1 MKVNFNGTIYEPK
14 KLKAGTIH
22 LSNGSILSNENIP
35 VLRFNNTNV
44 FVNTYELK
52 ITLDSGVKS
61 IVIKRIAS
69 PYANAVIGQI
79 AKVTTSSSIKSINL
93 FHGDTIEATANAKD
107 GYIFT
112 EPPSEPPYGTQYS
125 KELTITSNS
134 VFSPHATSKYLD
146 PIVTVSQPSGASF
159 LKIVVSNN
167 SGYYVDLELSGVSIH
182 NESDIGRLA
191 PYEAKTFTTINFSPY
206 AAFDVQ
212 VTATFNYIGVAKRS
226 TTVTYYYEG
235 PLYGSEETT
244 TTT

>member
-1 MKVNFNGTIYEPK
+1 MKVNFNGTIYEPE

-52 ITLDSGVKS
+52 FTLDLGVKN
-61 IVIKRIAS
+61 IVVKRIAS
-69 PYANAVIGQI
+69 PYANAVTGQI
-79 AKVTTSSSIKSINL
+79 ATVTTSSSIVL
-93 FHGDTIEATANAKD
+93 FHGDTIEVTANANN
-107 GYIFT
+107 GYIFM
-112 EPPSEPPYGTQYS
+112 EPPHGTQYS
-125 KELTITSNS
+125 KELTITSDS
-134 VFSPHATSKYLD
+134 VFSPHTTTRYPD

-167 SGYYVDLELSGVSIH
+167 SGYYVDLELSGVSIN
-182 NESDIGRLA
+182 NESDIGKLA
-191 PYEAKTFTTINFSPY
+191 PYEAKEFSTITFSPY

-212 VTATFNYIGVAKRS
+212 VTATFTYSGLNVKRS

>member
-44 FVNTYELK
+44 FVNTYELNF
-52 ITLDSGVKS
+52 TLDSGVKN

-79 AKVTTSSSIKSINL
+79 ATVTTSSSITL
-93 FHGDTIEATANAKD
+93 FHGDTIEVTANAND

-112 EPPSEPPYGTQYS
+112 DTEPPYGTQYS
-125 KELTITSNS
+125 KELTITSDS
-134 VFSPHATSKYLD
+134 VFSPHTTTRYPD

-159 LKIVVSNN
+159 LKIIVSNN
-167 SGYYVDLELSGVSIH
+167 SAYYVDLELSGVSIH

-191 PYEAKTFTTINFSPY
+191 PYQAKTFSTIGFSPY

-212 VTATFNYIGVAKRS
+212 VTATFNYIGVIGVVAKRS

>member
-52 ITLDSGVKS
+52 FTLDLGVEN
-61 IVIKRIAS
+61 IVVKRIAS
-69 PYANAVIGQI
+69 PYANAVTGQI
-79 AKVTTSSSIKSINL
+79 ATVTTSSSLAL
-93 FHGDTIEATANAKD
+93 FHGDTIEVTANSND

-112 EPPSEPPYGTQYS
+112 EPPYGTQYS
-125 KELTITSNS
+125 KELTITSDS
-134 VFSPHATSKYLD
+134 VFSPHTTTRYPD

-159 LKIVVSNN
+159 LKIIVSNN
-167 SGYYVDLELSGVSIH
+167 SSYTVDLEISGVSIE
-182 NESDIGRLA
+182 NESDIGKLA
-191 PYEAKTFTTINFSPY
+191 PWEAKTFSTIIFSPY
-206 AAFDVQ
+206 TAFDVQ
-212 VTATFNYIGVAKRS
+212 VTATFTYIGNTKRS

-244 TTT
+244 TTTTT

>member
-1 MKVNFNGTIYEPK
+1 MKVNFNGTIYEPQ

-44 FVNTYELK
+44 FVNTYELNF
-52 ITLDSGVKS
+52 TLDLGVEN
-61 IVIKRIAS
+61 IVVKRIAS
-69 PYANAVIGQI
+69 PYANAVTGQI
-79 AKVTTSSSIKSINL
+79 ATVTTSSSIVL
-93 FHGDTIEATANAKD
+93 FHGDTIEVTANANN
-107 GYIFT
+107 GYIFM
-112 EPPSEPPYGTQYS
+112 ESSSTQYS
-125 KELTITSNS
+125 KELTITSDS
-134 VFSPHATSKYLD
+134 VFSPHTTTRYPD
-146 PIVTVSQPSGASF
+146 PIVTVSQPSGAPF
-159 LKIVVSNN
+159 LKIIVSNN
-167 SGYYVDLELSGVSIH
+167 SSYYVDLEISGVSIH

-191 PYEAKTFTTINFSPY
+191 PWKAKTFSTINFSPY

-212 VTATFNYIGVAKRS
+212 VTATFTYIGGNVKRS

>member
-44 FVNTYELK
+44 FVNTYKLK
-52 ITLDSGVKS
+52 ITLDLGVEN
-61 IVIKRIAS
+61 IVVKRIAS
-69 PYANAVIGQI
+69 PYANAVTGQI
-79 AKVTTSSSIKSINL
+79 ATVTTSSSIVL
-93 FHGDTIEATANAKD
+93 FHGDTIEVTANANN
-107 GYIFT
+107 GYIFMESST
-112 EPPSEPPYGTQYS
+112 TQYS
-125 KELTITSNS
+125 KELTITSDS
-134 VFSPHATSKYLD
+134 VFSPHTTTRYPD

-159 LKIVVSNN
+159 LKIIVSNN
-167 SGYYVDLELSGVSIH
+167 SSYYVNLEISGVSIH
-182 NESDIGRLA
+182 NESDIGKLA
-191 PYEAKTFTTINFSPY
+191 PWEAKTFSTISFSPY

-212 VTATFNYIGVAKRS
+212 VTATFTYIGGNVKRS

>member
-44 FVNTYELK
+44 FVNTYKLK
-52 ITLDSGVKS
+52 ITLDLGVEN
-61 IVIKRIAS
+61 IVVKRIAS
-69 PYANAVIGQI
+69 PYANAVTGQI
-79 AKVTTSSSIKSINL
+79 ATVTTSSSIVL
-93 FHGDTIEATANAKD
+93 FHGDTIEVTANSNN
-107 GYIFT
+107 GYIFM
-112 EPPSEPPYGTQYS
+112 ESSSTQYS
-125 KELTITSNS
+125 KELTITSDS
-134 VFSPHATSKYLD
+134 VFSPHTTTRYPD

-159 LKIVVSNN
+159 LKIIVSNN
-167 SGYYVDLELSGVSIH
+167 SSYYVDLEISGVSIE
-182 NESDIGRLA
+182 NESDIGKLA
-191 PYEAKTFTTINFSPY
+191 PWKAKTFATINFSPY
-206 AAFDVQ
+206 TAFDVQ
-212 VTATFNYIGVAKRS
+212 VTATFTYIDGNVKRS

>member
-44 FVNTYELK
+44 FVNTYDLK
-52 ITLDSGVKS
+52 FTLDLGVEN
-61 IVIKRIAS
+61 IVVKRIAS
-69 PYANAVIGQI
+69 PYANAVTGQI
-79 AKVTTSSSIKSINL
+79 ATVTTSSSLAL
-93 FHGDTIEATANAKD
+93 FHGDTIEVTANANN
-107 GYIFT
+107 GYIFMESST
-112 EPPSEPPYGTQYS
+112 TQYS
-125 KELTITSNS
+125 KELTITSDS
-134 VFSPHATSKYLD
+134 VFSPHTTTRYPD
-146 PIVTVSQPSGASF
+146 PIVTVSQPSGATF
-159 LKIVVSNN
+159 LKIIVSNN
-167 SGYYVDLELSGVSIH
+167 SSYYVNLEISGVSIH
-182 NESDIGRLA
+182 NESDIGKLA
-191 PYEAKTFTTINFSPY
+191 PWEAKRFSTISFSPY

-212 VTATFNYIGVAKRS
+212 VTATFTYTAGIVKRS